1 MNEIYNEYFY
11 KIYSWALKKTRNK
24 EDAEDITSLTFA
36 TIYNYIYKNIEI
48 TKIDNLIWKVA
59 HNIWSKKA
67 KEYIKNKNNL
77 LYDEKYDVSID
88 SISID
93 KIIYKEII
101 DNLDN
106 YNLTDKELISF
117 KLYYLNDFSLK
128 EIAVKL
134 GSSEQNVKYYLYS
147 ARKKIKER
155 YND

>member
-36 TIYNYIYKNIEI
+36 TIYNYIYKDIEI
-48 TKIDNLIWKVA
+48 SKIYNLIWKVA
-59 HNIWSKKA
+59 HNIWNKKA

-77 LYDEKYDVSID
+77 LYDEKYDVGID

-155 YND
+155 YNG

>member
-24 EDAEDITSLTFA
+24 EDAEDITSSTFA
-36 TIYNYIYKNIEI
+36 TIYNYIYKDIEI
-48 TKIDNLIWKVA
+48 SKIDNLIWKVA
-59 HNIWSKKA
+59 HNIWNKKA

-77 LYDEKYDVSID
+77 LFGEKYDVGID
-88 SISID
+88 SVSID

-117 KLYYLNDFSLK
+117 KLYYLSDFSLK

-134 GSSEQNVKYYLYS
+134 DSSEQNVKYYLYS